1 MDSKNNKFNEWRY
14 FLQFIIKQIYST
26 KKSIIKYSHRRL
38 ASGSRNYGKR
48 LIYLFYLQ
56 QENNMV
62 DYGYF
67 LIGLSSTIKKNE
79 RITVLQRLLQ
89 QLDTPLLLIDMILKG
104 LANFYNSA
112 TLEPLS
118 NEYMKAVSQ
127 QDKIEWGHV
136 ARE

>member
-1 MDSKNNKFNEWRY
+1 MALFFTIHDQANIFH
-14 FLQFIIKQIYST
+14 Q
-26 KKSIIKYSHRRL
+26 KSIIKYSHIWL

-67 LIGLSSTIKKNE
+67 LIGLSSTIKNNE
-79 RITVLQRLLQ
+79 IITVLQRLLQ

-112 TLEPLS
+112 TLKLLS
-118 NEYMKAVSQ
+118 NEYMKAGSQ